1 MCVIFLCTF
10 PALRGNAE
18 CYGTHQSHFIAL
30 YWMSVWFYFRFKIPL
45 LVFTKERG
53 LAAQIYLVQVQKKKK
68 KTFTDGGFDGS
79 KCPAGCK

>member
-68 KTFTDGGFDGS
+68 KYIY
-79 KCPAGCK
+79 